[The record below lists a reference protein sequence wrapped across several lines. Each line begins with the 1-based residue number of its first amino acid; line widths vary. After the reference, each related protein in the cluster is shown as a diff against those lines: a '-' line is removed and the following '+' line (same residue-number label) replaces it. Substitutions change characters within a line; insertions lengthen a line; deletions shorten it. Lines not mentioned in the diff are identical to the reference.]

1 MLKKL
6 FDHSAVTSGRR
17 FFTKGWIAYLLL
29 IHKVKFKSTFWHHS
43 IPTSFLRSSNYL
55 GHWCYMLCQC
65 GKSQECYDN
74 APNIGGAW
82 HANVYPAYEVL
93 VLHDVQMANLL

>member
-55 GHWCYMLCQC
+55 
-65 GKSQECYDN
+65 
-74 APNIGGAW
+74 
-82 HANVYPAYEVL
+82 
-93 VLHDVQMANLL
+93 